1 MYSSIVQKIEKFNNK
16 GEPYKVRQI
25 SLIII
30 DVLIVLLSFIISDKL
45 TKSNVQ
51 MPISIYIYIAINIF
65 SLYRFNCYSSLWSSE
80 GEKEITN
87 IFMAGVVSGVS
98 FIIINSILGSNLE
111 GLFYVT
117 TALLVIVITVGS
129 RLSYRVIRRMLCYI
143 SINNTKEASR
153 VLIVGAGSAGKLI
166 LKEIFANPDMDKL
179 PVAIVDDN
187 PKKIGKS
194 IFNIPILGACCDIEK
209 IAKENKVDEIIFSIA
224 NIPRERKIEILDYCE
239 KSKCKIKTIPGIYEI
254 IEGKVDIK
262 KIRDVEIEDLLGRDV
277 IQMNLNEISDYLRG
291 EIVLVTGGG
300 GSIGSEIC
308 RQIAKFNPKK
318 LVILDIYENNAY
330 EIQQELTRNY
340 GDKLDLD
347 VIIASVRDDKRID
360 NIMKTYHPD
369 VVFHTAA
376 HKHVPLMEDSPCEA
390 VKNNVFGTI
399 NVAIKSSRNNVKKFV
414 LISTDKA
421 VNPTNIMGATKRCCE
436 ILTQSID
443 RYSKTE
449 FVAVRFGNV
458 LGSNGSV
465 IPLFKKQIEEGG
477 PVTVTDEEITR
488 FFMTIPEAVSLVIDA
503 GSMARG
509 GEVFVLDMGKP
520 VKIADLAKK
529 LITLSGLE
537 PDVDIKIEYTGLR
550 PGEKLYEELLMDE
563 EGLRSTENQKIF
575 VEQPLEIDEDE
586 LRKQIDILK
595 EYVEQNRNDE
605 VKDTMKKIVTTY
617 VEENEDNY
625 NEEKVVVNS

>member
-1 MYSSIVQKIEKFNNK
+1 MVQKIEKFNNK

-51 MPISIYIYIAINIF
+51 MPISIYVYIAINIF
-65 SLYRFNCYSSLWSSE
+65 SLYRFNCYSSLWSSG

-605 VKDTMKKIVTTY
+605 VKETMKKIVTTY

>member
-1 MYSSIVQKIEKFNNK
+1 MVQKIEKFNNK

-51 MPISIYIYIAINIF
+51 MPISIYVYIAINIF
-65 SLYRFNCYSSLWSSE
+65 SLYRFNCYSSLWSSG